1 MVHKNQANTSGILS
15 NGYEVA
21 FYDVLRST
29 EDALLLHSFEPRGTS
44 LETSELTQY
53 PQLSDWSGNIL
64 ELAFPSLAASSVW
77 WVVISVLLA
86 KDQRMVTL
94 DSRFWCRGR
103 WTRRCLALL
112 NMMVVLVLVREDTV
126 PSVGLR
132 SGGYRRLRHTYTDS
146 IRSYRVYLKLQGGA
160 QSWWPGVSGLECSA
174 YGSVLCQA
182 WEKSCNS
189 SQTCKVDW
197 WLLYIGDHFSGV
209 MWLVFIKPARSL
221 GIRLRV
227 GSWQL

>member
-15 NGYEVA
+15 NGGEVA
-21 FYDVLRST
+21 FYDVLRSAK
-29 EDALLLHSFEPRGTS
+29 DALLVHSFEPRGTS
-44 LETSELTQY
+44 LETSKLTQY
-53 PQLSDWSGNIL
+53 SQLSDWSGNIL
-64 ELAFPSLAASSVW
+64 KLAFPSLAASGLW
-77 WVVISVLLA
+77 WVVVSVLLA

-103 WTRRCLALL
+103 WTRRCSALL
-112 NMMVVLVLVREDTV
+112 MVVFLLVREDTV

-132 SGGYRRLRHTYTDS
+132 SGAYRGLRHTYTES
-146 IRSYRVYLKLQGGA
+146 IRSYRVYSKFQGGS
-160 QSWWPGVSGLECSA
+160 QSWWPGVSVLECSA

-189 SQTCKVDW
+189 SQNCKVDW
-197 WLLYIGDHFSGV
+197 WLLYIEDHFSGV
-209 MWLVFIKPARSL
+209 MWLALIKPARSL
-221 GIRLRV
+221 RIRLRV